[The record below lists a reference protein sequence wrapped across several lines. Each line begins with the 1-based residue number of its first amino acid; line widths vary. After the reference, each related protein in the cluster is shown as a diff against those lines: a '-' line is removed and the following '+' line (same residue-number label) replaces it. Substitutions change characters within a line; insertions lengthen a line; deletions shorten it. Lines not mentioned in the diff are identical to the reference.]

1 MMQAYSRAS
10 KLTKLTTLAILG
22 SISLVLF
29 FISFPLPMLPPYLK
43 VDFSDVPALIAGLI
57 FSPLAGV
64 FVVLL
69 KNILYFIFTGATDPI
84 GIVANFIAGSLFVLP
99 VAYLYH
105 KFKTVKSVVIGLV
118 IVTIGM
124 TVIMSLLNYFV
135 ILPAYALFVGMEM
148 NETIKWTSVMVGVL
162 PFNFIKGLI
171 VSSLFVILFTKL
183 RSWIEQ
189 KYIGVA

>member
-1 MMQAYSRAS
+1 MMQTKSAS

-43 VDFSDVPALIAGLI
+43 VDFSDVPALIAGII

-64 FVVLL
+64 FVVFL

-84 GIVANFIAGSLFVLP
+84 GVVANFVAGVLFIMP
-99 VAYLYH
+99 VALLFH
-105 KFKTVKSVVIGLV
+105 KFKTVKSVVIGL
-118 IVTIGM
+118 IVGTVGM
-124 TVIMSLLNYFV
+124 TVIMGVLNYIV
-135 ILPAYALFVGMEM
+135 ILPAYAFFVGMEM
-148 NETIKWTSVMVGVL
+148 NETIKWGSVIGGVL
-162 PFNFIKGLI
+162 PFNFIKGII
-171 VSSLFVILFTKL
+171 VSSLFITLFVKL